1 MAGWGPIWSRPNGS
15 IFFRR
20 TLTHSYQSVCNMA
33 MEPTRQPDLTRQ
45 SILSAAFCEIHRSGF
60 QAASIANILANTGL
74 TKGALYHHFP
84 TKQALGLAV
93 IEEVIKAR
101 LEGLLFKRLRESE
114 EPVETLLDIIATID
128 KKVPSDFVML
138 GCPLNNLMQE
148 MSALDEIFQE
158 RLNGVLSIWQKTVED
173 ALRRG
178 QKQGEIRS
186 DVDYK
191 AAALFIVSAW
201 EGCIGVAKN
210 MQSPKAFGVC
220 MQQLHGYVQGLMPA
234 RAGKGRK
241 K

>member
-1 MAGWGPIWSRPNGS
+1 MS
-15 IFFRR
+15 
-20 TLTHSYQSVCNMA
+20 
-33 MEPTRQPDLTRQ
+33 
-45 SILSAAFCEIHRSGF
+45 AFCEIHRQGF
-60 QAASIANILANTGL
+60 QAASIANILQDTGL

-93 IEEVIKAR
+93 IDEVIKGR
-101 LEGLLFKRLRESE
+101 LEGLIFKRLRESE
-114 EPVETLLDIIATID
+114 QPVETLLDIIATID

-158 RLNGVLSIWQKTVED
+158 QLNGVLGIWQKTVED
-173 ALRRG
+173 ALKRG
-178 QKQGEIRS
+178 QKQGEIRA
-186 DVDYK
+186 DVNYK

-210 MQSPKAFGVC
+210 MQSPKAFSVC
-220 MQQLHGYVQGLMPA
+220 MMQLHGYVQGLMPV
-234 RAGKGRK
+234 RVEKGRK